1 MKVKAMKAGNSE
13 LPRASF
19 SKHGKHLS
27 AVLAVAMHVLLIALL
42 FFGVRWQ
49 THPADP
55 VEVDLVSAAQP
66 ETAPMPE
73 SKPAPRPIVI
83 PAQKIEAPLPKPEIA
98 LKEPPPLKEKPRE
111 KTRPPQP
118 EARPDPFQKLL
129 DQELKQTSAE
139 RKTAELAN
147 AAAQELAQLQKAQTA
162 AARSRADADYTARI
176 VGKIRGRI
184 PVSAL
189 PSGNPVAR
197 FAVSQLPNGEV
208 LQVQR
213 LQSSGFPAY
222 DEVIE
227 RAIRA
232 SSPLPR
238 PSMGE
243 VPHDLTLTFCPD
255 ETRGCK

>member
-13 LPRASF
+13 LPRVSF

-66 ETAPMPE
+66 EATPMLE

-83 PAQKIEAPLPKPEIA
+83 PAQKIEAPLPKPDIA
-98 LKEPPPLKEKPRE
+98 LKEKPRE
-111 KTRPPQP
+111 KTRPPKP
-118 EARPDPFQKLL
+118 EAKPDPFQKLL
-129 DQELKQTSAE
+129 DQELKQASAE

-147 AAAQELAQLQKAQTA
+147 AATQELAQLQKAQTA

-189 PSGNPVAR
+189 PPGNPVAR

-232 SSPLPR
+232 SSPLPK

>member
-19 SKHGKHLS
+19 SRHGKHLS
-27 AVLAVAMHVLLIALL
+27 AVLAVAMHVLLIAIL

-49 THPADP
+49 THPAEP
-55 VEVDLVSAAQP
+55 VEVDLVSTAQP
-66 ETAPMPE
+66 EAAPVPE
-73 SKPAPRPIVI
+73 SKLAPQPVAVPAE
-83 PAQKIEAPLPKPEIA
+83 KIKAPLPKPDIA
-98 LKEPPPLKEKPRE
+98 LKEKPRE
-111 KTRPPQP
+111 KTKPPQP
-118 EARPDPFQKLL
+118 EAKPDPFQKLL

-189 PSGNPVAR
+189 PPGNPVAR

-232 SSPLPR
+232 SSPLPK